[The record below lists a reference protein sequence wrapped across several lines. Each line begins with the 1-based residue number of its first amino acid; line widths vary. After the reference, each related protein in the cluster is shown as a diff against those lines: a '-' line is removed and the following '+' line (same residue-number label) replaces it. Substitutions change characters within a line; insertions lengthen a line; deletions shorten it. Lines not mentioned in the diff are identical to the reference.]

1 LTEVLAI
8 IPARGGSKEI
18 PRKNISKLGN
28 KPLLYYTVNAAKKS
42 NLITRSIISTD
53 NNEIS
58 KIAKKIGIEV
68 IKRPKKIAGEK
79 SLVETAMK
87 HVLNYLKKK
96 ENYIPDVVV
105 LLQITSPFRNEKH
118 IDEALKI
125 FFTKKLDSVFSGN
138 NAHVFVWEEKEG
150 LVFPKNHNPQKRIR
164 RQESK
169 KYLENGAISITK
181 IKSFEKSNSRVSGK
195 TGIYIM
201 PEIFSIEIDTKLDL
215 ILANEVLKIIKKNE
229 K

>member
-1 LTEVLAI
+1 
-8 IPARGGSKEI
+8 
-18 PRKNISKLGN
+18 
-28 KPLLYYTVNAAKKS
+28 
-42 NLITRSIISTD
+42 
-53 NNEIS
+53 
-58 KIAKKIGIEV
+58 
-68 IKRPKKIAGEK
+68 
-79 SLVETAMK
+79 MK

>member
-1 LTEVLAI
+1 MTEVLAI

-125 FFTKKLDSVFSGN
+125 FFTKKLDS
-138 NAHVFVWEEKEG
+138 
-150 LVFPKNHNPQKRIR
+150 I
-164 RQESK
+164 
-169 KYLENGAISITK
+169 
-181 IKSFEKSNSRVSGK
+181 
-195 TGIYIM
+195 
-201 PEIFSIEIDTKLDL
+201 
-215 ILANEVLKIIKKNE
+215 
-229 K
+229 